1 MVKINKFEGDLD
13 EVDKDKKLLAEGDD
27 DIDEFPVD
35 IDEDGWDD

>member
-1 MVKINKFEGDLD
+1 MVKINKFEEDLD
-13 EVDKDKKLLAEGDD
+13 EVDKKLLAEGDD

>member
-1 MVKINKFEGDLD
+1 MVKINKVEEDLD
-13 EVDKDKKLLAEGDD
+13 EIDKKLLSEGDD

>member
-1 MVKINKFEGDLD
+1 MVKIKKIEEDLD
-13 EVDKDKKLLAEGDD
+13 DVDKTLLAEGDD